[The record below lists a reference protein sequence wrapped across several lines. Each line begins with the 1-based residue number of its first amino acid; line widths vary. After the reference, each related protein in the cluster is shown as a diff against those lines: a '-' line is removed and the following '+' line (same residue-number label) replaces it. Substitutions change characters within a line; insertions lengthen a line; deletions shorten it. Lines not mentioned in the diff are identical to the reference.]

1 VTIDLDTL
9 LRDADPLRRP
19 IPGAPDDQV
28 LETAR
33 RRIDRVRAA
42 LPGPRPAAPSQPVW
56 RTRVALVAAAAAV
69 LTAVPLVLSAV
80 LPEDSGIPGVVPA
93 AVASDGTLD
102 CGRGFADP
110 IGPDEADV
118 RLLPDHVPAGWSLDT
133 VFARS
138 TTTTGWCLPPS
149 LAALR
154 VGADDVVTG
163 RLSVVGPI
171 EATIDDDTAGAS
183 TPDTVDGH
191 PARMFSFDDG
201 QPFQRWFWTD
211 DGGRQW
217 VAEATGLP
225 LQEARTVLAAA
236 STTGSGVSWDTAAA
250 PGWTLVHQRTG
261 APYGTTRTS
270 LEWYVRFIDAGEERL
285 LEVGHAQDAIPLLSY
300 ADVGSRLLTLDG
312 HQALR
317 HPATDSEDADGNGA
331 TDGPVTPLDIEIGP
345 GTVASF
351 WAAGDLPTVEDLLT
365 SLRSVPADDPRLREH
380 WTE

>member
-9 LRDADPLRRP
+9 LRDADPLRRATP
-19 IPGAPDDQV
+19 DTSDDQV
-28 LETAR
+28 LAAAR
-33 RRIDRVRAA
+33 HRVDRARATVP
-42 LPGPRPAAPSQPVW
+42 LPGPTVPPRPVW
-56 RTRVALVAAAAAV
+56 PIRVALVAAAAAV

-118 RLLPDHVPAGWSLDT
+118 RLLPDHVPAGWSLDA

-138 TTTTGWCLPPS
+138 TTEAGWCLPPS
-149 LAALR
+149 IAALR
-154 VGADDVVTG
+154 IGADDVVTG

-171 EATIDDDTAGAS
+171 EATIDDHTAGRS

-191 PARMFSFDDG
+191 PARVFSFDDG
-201 QPFQRWFWTD
+201 EPFQRWFWTD

-217 VAEATGLP
+217 VAEAVGLP
-225 LQEARTVLAAA
+225 LVEARAVLTAA
-236 STTGSGVSWDTAAA
+236 STDGSAVSWDTARA

-261 APYGTTRTS
+261 VPYGTTRTG
-270 LEWYVRFIDAGEERL
+270 LDWYVRFTDNGQERL
-285 LEVGHAQDAIPLLSY
+285 LEVAHGQDAVPLLSY
-300 ADVGSRLLTLDG
+300 AAVGSRVLTLDG

-317 HPATDSEDADGNGA
+317 HPATASADGNGA
-331 TDGPVTPLDIEIGP
+331 TAGPVTPLDIEISP
-345 GTVASF
+345 GTVASV
-351 WAAGDLPTVEDLLT
+351 WAAGDLPAVEDLLT
-365 SLRSVPADDPRLREH
+365 SLRSVPADDPRLRTY